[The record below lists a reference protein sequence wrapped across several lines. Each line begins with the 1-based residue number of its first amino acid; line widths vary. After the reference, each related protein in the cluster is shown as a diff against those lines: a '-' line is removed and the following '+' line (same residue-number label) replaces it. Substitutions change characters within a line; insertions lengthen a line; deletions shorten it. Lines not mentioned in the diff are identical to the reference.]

1 MLKSTR
7 MLIAG
12 LVAVLSV
19 ASTASA
25 IVGGSVDGN
34 AHPYVGALVVDD
46 AIVCS
51 GVLVA
56 PTVFATA
63 AHCLDGLA
71 DGARVAVSLDSSLD
85 RTSWTLLVGSAHADP
100 QYRGKTAHDLAVVVL
115 DGPASVQ
122 PAKLPARNQV
132 EKLSRGA
139 AVTSVG
145 FGYSAVLSKRDFT
158 YDGLRHFAESP
169 VKDVS
174 TNVLTISTKHA
185 GPCLG
190 DSGGPQLL
198 GDTVLA
204 VTSSGS
210 KDCSGSSESYR
221 LDGHDASAFLA
232 GFGLSSSTP

>member
-1 MLKSTR
+1 VLKSTR
-7 MLIAG
+7 TLIAG
-12 LVAVLSV
+12 LVAALSV

-25 IVGGSVDGN
+25 IVGGSVDGD

-85 RTSWTLLVGSAHADP
+85 RTSWTLLAGSAHADP
-100 QYRGKTAHDLAVVVL
+100 QYRGKTAHDLAAVVL
-115 DGPASVQ
+115 DRPAAPR
-122 PAKLPARNQV
+122 PATLPVRNQV
-132 EKLSRGA
+132 ELLSRGA
-139 AVTSVG
+139 LVTSVG
-145 FGYSAVLSKRDFT
+145 YGYSAVLGRRDFA
-158 YDGLRHFAESP
+158 YDGLRHVAEST
-169 VKDVS
+169 VRDVS
-174 TNVLTISTKHA
+174 ANVLTISTKLA

-204 VTSSGS
+204 ITSSGS
-210 KDCSGSSESYR
+210 KDCSGTSESYR
-221 LDGHDASAFLA
+221 LDGSDARAFLGGFRVSA
-232 GFGLSSSTP
+232 GTP